1 MPGVDEQNAAEIING
16 TIENVVYYN
25 DGNDYSV
32 LEILTDSGLII
43 TAVGTVPIPFEGEC
57 VVLRGKWGYHKSF
70 GKQFVIESFEK
81 TLPKETEGI
90 LQYLSSR
97 TVKGIGPVTAKKI
110 VERFGADTFDV
121 IETHPEWLADIPG
134 ITMKKA
140 AKISEAFLEQN
151 EMRDVVMFC
160 KDYMSI
166 TEATKVYKK
175 LGSGAVG
182 MIIKNPYI
190 LCEGEYSISFSQAD
204 DIAMSLNFE
213 RDNSFRV
220 KAGITYVLNYNSI
233 VNGHTCLPKDKLV
246 PAAAEVLGIDIDT
259 LAAKLNRFIKLGEFS
274 AYFADETEF
283 VMTADIAD
291 TEEYIARKLI
301 SMDSAVARF
310 SGADISSLINSIE
323 ARNGIV
329 YETLQRKA
337 IYEALGGGVTIITGG
352 PGTGKTTIV
361 KALISIFS
369 SQRLKVVLC
378 APTGRAAKR
387 MSEATSEEAKTIHRM
402 LEMEKGTDMNIR
414 FGRNAGNPIDEDVCI
429 VDEASMIDIT
439 LMQALVRA
447 LKRGSRL
454 VLIGDSNQ
462 LPSVGAGNV
471 LADLISSNAVR
482 TVALTEIFRQSKESL
497 IITNAH
503 KINNGERPNLA
514 SVNGDFFFVSRD
526 YERDIPKTISKLI
539 TERLPATYGRAIKA
553 QIQVITPSKKGAGG
567 VEMLNAEL
575 QSVINPPSRN
585 KSEKSAHGTLFREG
599 DKVMQTANNYE
610 VEWTRGSAS
619 GIGIFNGDIGVIESI
634 DNESSSMRIRFDD
647 RLVDYTF
654 DLLEDLELA
663 YAITVHKSQGSEY
676 PVVIIPMYSCPPMLM
691 SRNLLYT
698 AVTRA
703 KKMVIMVGRSEI
715 VGKMVENNSEILR
728 YTTLRRRL
736 ADYSTGN

>member
-1 MPGVDEQNAAEIING
+1 M
-16 TIENVVYYN
+16 
-25 DGNDYSV
+25 
-32 LEILTDSGLII
+32 
-43 TAVGTVPIPFEGEC
+43 
-57 VVLRGKWGYHKSF
+57 
-70 GKQFVIESFEK
+70 
-81 TLPKETEGI
+81 
-90 LQYLSSR
+90 
-97 TVKGIGPVTAKKI
+97 
-110 VERFGADTFDV
+110 
-121 IETHPEWLADIPG
+121 
-134 ITMKKA
+134 
-140 AKISEAFLEQN
+140 
-151 EMRDVVMFC
+151 
-160 KDYMSI
+160 
-166 TEATKVYKK
+166 
-175 LGSGAVG
+175 
-182 MIIKNPYI
+182 
-190 LCEGEYSISFSQAD
+190 
-204 DIAMSLNFE
+204 
-213 RDNSFRV
+213 
-220 KAGITYVLNYNSI
+220 
-233 VNGHTCLPKDKLV
+233 
-246 PAAAEVLGIDIDT
+246 
-259 LAAKLNRFIKLGEFS
+259 
-274 AYFADETEF
+274 
-283 VMTADIAD
+283 
-291 TEEYIARKLI
+291 
-301 SMDSAVARF
+301 
-310 SGADISSLINSIE
+310 
-323 ARNGIV
+323 
-329 YETLQRKA
+329 
-337 IYEALGGGVTIITGG
+337 
-352 PGTGKTTIV
+352 
-361 KALISIFS
+361 
-369 SQRLKVVLC
+369 
-378 APTGRAAKR
+378 
-387 MSEATSEEAKTIHRM
+387 
-402 LEMEKGTDMNIR
+402 
-414 FGRNAGNPIDEDVCI
+414 
-429 VDEASMIDIT
+429 
-439 LMQALVRA
+439 
-447 LKRGSRL
+447 
-454 VLIGDSNQ
+454 LIGDSNQ

-728 YTTLRRRL
+728 YTTLCRRL
-736 ADYSTGN
+736 ADYSAGN

>member
-1 MPGVDEQNAAEIING
+1 MPNVGEQSNVEVING

-25 DGNDYSV
+25 DGNDYAV
-32 LEILTDSGLII
+32 LEILTESGLII

-97 TVKGIGPVTAKKI
+97 TVKGIGPVTARKI
-110 VERFGADTFDV
+110 VERFGADTFEV

-160 KDYMSI
+160 NDYMSI

-182 MIIKNPYI
+182 MITKNPYI

-204 DIAMSLNFE
+204 NIAMALGFAS
-213 RDNSFRV
+213 DNSFRV
-220 KAGITYVLNYNSI
+220 KAGIAYVLNYNSI
-233 VNGHTCLPKDKLV
+233 VNGHTCLPKGKLI
-246 PAAAEVLGIDIDT
+246 PAAAEVLGIDNDT
-259 LAAKLNRFIKLGEFS
+259 LSAKLNRFIKLGEFS
-274 AYFADETEF
+274 TYLDGETEF
-283 VMTADIAD
+283 VMTADVAE
-291 TEEYIARKLI
+291 TEEYIAKKLI

-361 KALISIFS
+361 KALISIFT

-402 LEMEKGTDMNIR
+402 LEMEKGTDLNIR

-471 LADLISSNAVR
+471 LADLISSNTIR

-497 IITNAH
+497 IILNAH

-514 SVNGDFFFVSRD
+514 SVSGDFFFVSRD

-539 TERLPATYGRAIKA
+539 TERLPATYGRAIKE
-553 QIQVITPSKKGAGG
+553 QIQVITPSKKGSGG

-585 KSEKSAHGTLFREG
+585 KREKSAHSTLFREG

-634 DNESSSMRIRFDD
+634 DNESALMKIRFDD

-691 SRNLLYT
+691 TRNLLYT

-703 KKMVIMVGRSEI
+703 KRMVIMVGRSEI

-728 YTTLRRRL
+728 YTTLCRRL
-736 ADYSTGN
+736 KDYGG

>member
-1 MPGVDEQNAAEIING
+1 MPNVGEQSNVEVING

-25 DGNDYSV
+25 DGNDYAV
-32 LEILTDSGLII
+32 LEILTESGLII

-97 TVKGIGPVTAKKI
+97 TVKGIGPVTARKI
-110 VERFGADTFDV
+110 VERFGADTFEV

-160 KDYMSI
+160 NDYMSI

-182 MIIKNPYI
+182 MITKNPYI

-204 DIAMSLNFE
+204 NIAMALGFAS
-213 RDNSFRV
+213 DNSFRV
-220 KAGITYVLNYNSI
+220 KAGIAYVLNYNSI
-233 VNGHTCLPKDKLV
+233 VNGHTCLPKGKLI
-246 PAAAEVLGIDIDT
+246 PAAAEVLGIDNDT
-259 LAAKLNRFIKLGEFS
+259 LSVKLNRFIKLGEFS
-274 AYFADETEF
+274 TYLDGETEF
-283 VMTADIAD
+283 VMTADVAE
-291 TEEYIARKLI
+291 TEEYIAKKLI

-337 IYEALGGGVTIITGG
+337 IYEALGGGVAIITGG

-361 KALISIFS
+361 KALISIFT

-402 LEMEKGTDMNIR
+402 LEMEKGTDLNIR

-471 LADLISSNAVR
+471 LADLISSNTIR

-497 IITNAH
+497 IILNAH

-514 SVNGDFFFVSRD
+514 SVSGDFFFVSRD

-539 TERLPATYGRAIKA
+539 TERLPATYGRAIKE
-553 QIQVITPSKKGAGG
+553 QIQVITPSKKGSGG

-585 KSEKSAHGTLFREG
+585 KREKSAHGTLFREG

-634 DNESSSMRIRFDD
+634 DNESALMKIRFDD

-676 PVVIIPMYSCPPMLM
+676 PVVIIPMYSCPPILM
-691 SRNLLYT
+691 TRNLLYT

-703 KKMVIMVGRSEI
+703 KRMVIMVGRSEI

-728 YTTLRRRL
+728 YTTLCRRL
-736 ADYSTGN
+736 KDYGG

>member
-1 MPGVDEQNAAEIING
+1 MPNVGEQSNAEVING

-25 DGNDYSV
+25 DGNDYAV
-32 LEILTDSGLII
+32 LEILTESGLII

-97 TVKGIGPVTAKKI
+97 TVKGIGPVTARKI
-110 VERFGADTFDV
+110 VERFGADTFEV

-160 KDYMSI
+160 NDYMSI

-182 MIIKNPYI
+182 MITKNPYI

-204 DIAMSLNFE
+204 NIAMALGFAS
-213 RDNSFRV
+213 DNSFRV
-220 KAGITYVLNYNSI
+220 KAGIAYVLNYNSI
-233 VNGHTCLPKDKLV
+233 VNGHTCLPKGKLI
-246 PAAAEVLGIDIDT
+246 PAAAEVLGIDNDT
-259 LAAKLNRFIKLGEFS
+259 LSVKLNRFIKLGEFS
-274 AYFADETEF
+274 TYLDGETEF
-283 VMTADIAD
+283 VMTADVAE
-291 TEEYIARKLI
+291 TEEYIAKKLI

-337 IYEALGGGVTIITGG
+337 IYEALGGGVAIITGG

-361 KALISIFS
+361 KALISIFT

-402 LEMEKGTDMNIR
+402 LEMEKGTDLNIR

-471 LADLISSNAVR
+471 LADLISSNTIR

-497 IITNAH
+497 IILNAH

-514 SVNGDFFFVSRD
+514 SVSGDFFFVSRD

-539 TERLPATYGRAIKA
+539 TERLPATYGRAIKE
-553 QIQVITPSKKGAGG
+553 QIQVITPSKKGSGG

-585 KSEKSAHGTLFREG
+585 KREKTAHGTLFREG

-634 DNESSSMRIRFDD
+634 DNESALMKIRFDD

-691 SRNLLYT
+691 TRNLLYT

-703 KKMVIMVGRSEI
+703 KRMVIMVGRSEI

-728 YTTLRRRL
+728 YTTLCRRL
-736 ADYSTGN
+736 KDYGG